1 MNGSPQEPP
10 ASPFAAIYDATADSM
25 RAEFNR
31 LRASLTH
38 SGTRGDAAEEI
49 VRRFLEEALPSSLG
63 VAVGQVVDSHGNFSG
78 ESDVIVYN
86 AARTPMLFS
95 SAQGGKQTV
104 PIEGVI
110 AVVEVKSRLQ
120 KKDLSQLVNHA
131 QRLKNLE
138 RRAYIAQTIR
148 SSYRLYDQ
156 QWEYLP
162 ALYSVFA
169 FSSDDLYV
177 SELNKMQTDTPLH
190 QRVDN
195 LCALDR
201 GLALNIC
208 LTGHIDDPESVFSF
222 GPTATRLSK
231 LGEVSLD
238 NPLLPWFAINS
249 SVYAQS
255 DCPPINIGL
264 YVQDQLRLAAT
275 MPPGNAGD
283 FRDELC
289 RQMAEKLGVSVETV
303 SKIGGTSSG
312 PLSLSEVLGLVEPY
326 RKGLFNPGTPEGAQM
341 MESLS
346 RLTSD
351 ERDSLSRQL
360 ASGDQFSAAQ

>member
-1 MNGSPQEPP
+1 
-10 ASPFAAIYDATADSM
+10 
-25 RAEFNR
+25 
-31 LRASLTH
+31 
-38 SGTRGDAAEEI
+38 
-49 VRRFLEEALPSSLG
+49 VRRFLQEALPSSLG

-95 SAQGGKQTV
+95 SAQGGRQTV
-104 PIEGVI
+104 PIEGVV
-110 AVVEVKSRLQ
+110 AVIEVKSRLQ
-120 KKDLSQLVNHA
+120 RKDLSQLVIHA
-131 QRLKNLE
+131 HRLKSLE
-138 RRAYIAQTIR
+138 RRAYFPQAITPT
-148 SSYRLYDQ
+148 YHLYDQ

-169 FSSDDLYV
+169 FSSDGLYV
-177 SELNKMQTDTPLH
+177 SELNDMQTGTPLH

-208 LTGHIDDPESVFSF
+208 LTGHIDDPESLFSF

-231 LGEVSLD
+231 VGEVSLD
-238 NPLLPWFAINS
+238 NPLLPWFALNS
-249 SVYAQS
+249 SVYAQA

-275 MPPGNAGD
+275 MPSGNAGE
-283 FRDELC
+283 FRDELY
-289 RQMAEKLGVSVETV
+289 RQMAEKLGVSVEAV
-303 SKIGGTSSG
+303 SKIGGTASG
-312 PLSLSEVLGLVEPY
+312 PLSPSEVLELVEPY
-326 RKGLFNPGTPEGAQM
+326 RKGLFKPGTPEGAQL

-346 RLTSD
+346 RLTAD
-351 ERDSLSRQL
+351 ERDSLSRRL
-360 ASGDQFSAAQ
+360 ASGDQFGADR